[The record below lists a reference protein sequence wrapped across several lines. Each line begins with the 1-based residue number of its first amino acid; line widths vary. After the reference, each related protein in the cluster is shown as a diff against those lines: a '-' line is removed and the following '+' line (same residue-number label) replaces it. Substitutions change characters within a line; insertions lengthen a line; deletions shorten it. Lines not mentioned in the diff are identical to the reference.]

1 MENKENM
8 NVEEKKTS
16 TKKVIKYAA
25 FAAAAVGLGYILGNK
40 ETRDKI
46 GSSINKLTAPRNR
59 EVVIGEEDDEFP
71 CNSSNNEERQVENQN
86 QRPRK
91 EWRNK
96 GWRQERQFNNN
107 QQLN

>member
-1 MENKENM
+1 MENKEN
-8 NVEEKKTS
+8 NVVETKKTS

-46 GSSINKLTAPRNR
+46 GSGINKLTAPRNR
-59 EVVIGEEDDEFP
+59 EVVLGEDDEFP
-71 CNSSNNEERQVENQN
+71 CNTSNSEGQQVEENQH

-96 GWRQERQFNNN
+96 GWRQERQFSNN

>member
-8 NVEEKKTS
+8 NVEIAKKSS

-40 ETRDKI
+40 ETRNKI
-46 GSSINKLTAPRNR
+46 GSSINKFTAPKAV
-59 EVVIGEEDDEFP
+59 ELETCEGQDVSYEE
-71 CNSSNNEERQVENQN
+71 

-91 EWRNK
+91 EWRNNK
-96 GWRQERQFNNN
+96 GWRQDRQFNQN
-107 QQLN
+107 QQSN